1 MVHDT
6 ASLHTT
12 NTLQNTVCISLQ
24 KKKLNKCLKSGLGL
38 DYIYSYSILFQN
50 TANVVFISGIIYLGI
65 NNDLNLLVFG

>member
-6 ASLHTT
+6 ASSHTT
-12 NTLQNTVCISLQ
+12 NTLQNIQFVSVY

-50 TANVVFISGIIYLGI
+50 TANGVFISGIIYLGI
-65 NNDLNLLVFG
+65 NNDLYLLVFG

>member
-6 ASLHTT
+6 ASSHTT

-24 KKKLNKCLKSGLGL
+24 KKLNKCFKSGLGL

-50 TANVVFISGIIYLGI
+50 TANVVFISGIIYL
-65 NNDLNLLVFG
+65 